1 MAIEI
6 LLDDDNL
13 LMTQEAYEDL
23 TEKLFN
29 DLSGEQNSNFSMI
42 NQLNSSIRDSKRMMN
57 SGFLVNSDSS

>member
-1 MAIEI
+1 
-6 LLDDDNL
+6 
-13 LMTQEAYEDL
+13 MTQEAYEDL